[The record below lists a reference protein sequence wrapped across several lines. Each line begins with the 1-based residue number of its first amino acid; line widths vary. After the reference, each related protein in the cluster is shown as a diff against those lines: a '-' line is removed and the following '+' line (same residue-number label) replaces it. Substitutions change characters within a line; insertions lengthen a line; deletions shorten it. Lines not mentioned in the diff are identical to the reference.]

1 MPYLVA
7 AVVLLAL
14 ITAVNLLL
22 TLGVIRRLR
31 EQSSPPHGGH
41 AASDPPAHGLRPGVR
56 PESFTATTTDGERIS
71 DSDVHGM
78 VGFFSAHCTPCHTL
92 APRFAEQAE
101 VMGRDRVIAVI
112 AGTDPEL
119 SAVLAPVAR
128 VIVEDYDGA
137 VQAAFHNSWTP
148 WVYLLGRDRRV
159 VASGGRMTDL
169 FSEAPA

>member
-31 EQSSPPHGGH
+31 EPSSPAHGGH
-41 AASDPPAHGLRPGVR
+41 APSDPPEHGLPLGAQ
-56 PESFTATTTDGERIS
+56 PEVFTATTTEGEQVS
-71 DSDVHGM
+71 DSDVYGM
-78 VGFFSAHCTPCHTL
+78 VGFFSAQCEPCHTL
-92 APRFAEQAE
+92 APRFAEQAR
-101 VMGRDRVIAVI
+101 VMGRERVIAVI
-112 AGTDPEL
+112 AGDDPEL
-119 SAVLAPVAR
+119 AAILAPVAR
-128 VIVEDYDGA
+128 VIREDYDGA

-148 WVYLLGRDRRV
+148 SVYLLGRDRRV
-159 VASGGRMTDL
+159 VASGGRMADL

>member
-31 EQSSPPHGGH
+31 NPSSPPHGGH
-41 AASDPPAHGLRPGVR
+41 TPSDPPAHGLPLGAR
-56 PESFTATTTDGERIS
+56 PELFTATTTDGEQVC
-71 DSDVHGM
+71 DSDVYGM

-92 APRFAEQAE
+92 APGFAEQAK

-112 AGTDPEL
+112 ADADPEL
-119 SAVLAPVAR
+119 TAILAPVAR

-159 VASGGRMTDL
+159 VAAGGRMADL